1 MDNSISSPENIK
13 NSEQEPAGY
22 YMEYPTLE
30 EAKYYTREMD
40 FEDRLTVL
48 SQGFHRGIT
57 YVRCYSLEQF
67 VYAIGKREFNNPA
80 GGVRTL
86 DFDELYSWIKD
97 KIGDEILANAVQKI
111 CRDCDDIMEAIDV
124 LRVVVYIRMNQYK
137 EVMAT

>member
-1 MDNSISSPENIK
+1 
-13 NSEQEPAGY
+13 
-22 YMEYPTLE
+22 MEYPSLE